1 MDGFPDF
8 LFVTSD
14 DTKSSKSTQVNI
26 LENVPC
32 AKEVIGCNKGVRRGW
47 RLGHGKG
54 WYDLEG
60 ITDAVG
66 ASWLDLDEDVRVFS
80 WEKECGIG

>member
-8 LFVTSD
+8 LFVTSNG
-14 DTKSSKSTQVNI
+14 TKSSRSTQVKI

-32 AKEVIGCNKGVRRGW
+32 AKGIIGCKKGVKRGW

-54 WYDLEG
+54 WDALEG

-66 ASWLDLDEDVRVFS
+66 ASWLDLDEDVCVFS
-80 WEKECGIG
+80 WEEECDIG